1 MKLKNIFLAGCL
13 LVAGLSS
20 CEMKNELLDGEK
32 VSGETGILDLSVAV
46 NSANNVVTKAEEG
59 EGTEVTVPAVD
70 PTGYE
75 LLIEN
80 SDKSYSKTHIYD
92 PEDTGIELPVGS
104 YTVYAHTPG
113 EATTTNPY
121 YGGNGAFDITAGDTK
136 GVEVLCKMENTK
148 FQITFSE
155 ELKNNFKSWTV
166 TVTAV
171 GVDNLVKG
179 FSATSDN
186 IVQPDAFYWMLPE
199 NVKIIRVDFT
209 GVNNSD
215 QTITD
220 YREYQKPAAADKPNW
235 TGADALA
242 VTIGVSENTDPTGV
256 PSITIDAEV
265 TWDGL
270 EDNVSVPV
278 EGEKDPGTPT
288 PPPTPGEGPTLSG
301 EYLNKTVSFDAA
313 SGADNF
319 PKVEILIAD
328 ENGLGSILVKATSTN
343 SDLEGALSIFGF
355 TGAGVDLIT
364 TDNST
369 LIAVLGEM
377 PEKGDTSYPFSVTG
391 LIASAIMDFTGTHT
405 FTVTTTDVN
414 GNAGENSTGTL
425 TFSITNSSTAG
436 GE

>member
-20 CEMKNELLDGEK
+20 CEMKNELLDGEN

-59 EGTEVTVPAVD
+59 VGTEVTVPAVD
-70 PTGYE
+70 PAGYE

-80 SDKSYSKTHIYD
+80 EDKSYSKTHIYD
-92 PEDTGIELPVGS
+92 PEDTGIELPVGK

-113 EATTTNPY
+113 EATTTDPY
-121 YGGNGAFDITAGDTK
+121 YGGNGSFEITAGNTM

-155 ELKNNFKSWTV
+155 ELKNEFKSWTV

-171 GVDNLVKG
+171 GVEDMAKS

-186 IVQPDAFYWMLPE
+186 VVQPDAFYWMLPD

-209 GVNNSD
+209 GVNNAD

-220 YREYQKPAAADKPNW
+220 YREYQKPAAADDPNW
-235 TGADALA
+235 TAADALA

-256 PSITIDAEV
+256 PSITIDGKV

-270 EDNVSVPV
+270 ESNVTIPV
-278 EGEKDPGTPT
+278 DGVKDPDDKPEPPT
-288 PPPTPGEGPTLSG
+288 PTPGEGPSMSG
-301 EYLNKTVSFDAA
+301 EYLDKTVNFDV
-313 SGADNF
+313 ADGVENF
-319 PKVEILIAD
+319 PSVEILITVPD
-328 ENGLGSILVKATSTN
+328 GIQSIVVKAETSHGT
-343 SDLEGALSIFGF
+343 LGGILSGIGF
-355 TGAGVDLIT
+355 VEGVDLVT
-364 TDNST
+364 TTNP
-369 LIAVLGEM
+369 AVSMALGQL
-377 PEKGDTSYPFSVTG
+377 PVKGGTSYPFSVNG
-391 LIASAIMDFTGTHT
+391 IISQALANAVGTHT
-405 FTVTTTDVN
+405 FDVVVTDLN
-414 GNAGENSTGTL
+414 GETAEGTL
-425 TFSITNSSTAG
+425 TFSITNSTAG

>member
-92 PEDTGIELPVGS
+92 PEDTGIVLPVGK

-113 EATTTNPY
+113 EATTTDPY
-121 YGGNGAFDITAGDTK
+121 YGGNGSFEITAGSTM

-171 GVDNLVKG
+171 GVDYLVKD
-179 FSATSDN
+179 FSATSSN
-186 IVQPDAFYWMLPE
+186 VVQPDAFYWMLPE
-199 NVKIIRVDFT
+199 NVKIIRVDFV

-220 YREYQKPAAADKPNW
+220 YREYQKPAAADDPNW

-242 VTIGVSENTDPTGV
+242 VSIGVSENTDPTGV
-256 PSITIDAEV
+256 PSITIDAKV

-288 PPPTPGEGPTLSG
+288 PPPTPGTGEGPTVTMPQTTYSLPADANANSDVKITSTAEG
-301 EYLNKTVSFDAA
+301 GIQNIMVQIVGGGSFA
-313 SGADNF
+313 
-319 PKVEILIAD
+319 EIGS
-328 ENGLGSILVKATSTN
+328 GLGTF
-343 SDLEGALSIFGF
+343 DLMNCG
-355 TGAGVDLIT
+355 
-364 TDNST
+364 
-369 LIAVLGEM
+369 
-377 PEKGDTSYPFSVTG
+377 G
-391 LIASAIMDFTGTHT
+391 LASAIQGVAPGLVLPSAGISDYTFPVGKFFNILQTMCANDEKPVTHT
-405 FTVTTTDVN
+405 FNITVKDANGSTD
-414 GNAGENSTGTL
+414 ESL
-425 TFSITNSSTAG
+425 SIVITQ
-436 GE
+436 

>member
-59 EGTEVTVPAVD
+59 VGTEVTVPAVD

-92 PEDTGIELPVGS
+92 PENTGIELPVGK

-113 EATTTNPY
+113 EATTTDPY
-121 YGGNGAFDITAGDTK
+121 YGGNGSFEITAGSTM

-155 ELKNNFKSWTV
+155 ELKNEFKSWTV
-166 TVTAV
+166 SVSAV
-171 GVDNLVKG
+171 GVDYLAKD

-186 IVQPDAFYWMLPE
+186 VVQPDAFYWMLPD

-209 GVNNSD
+209 GVNND
-215 QTITD
+215 GQTIND
-220 YREYQKPAAADKPNW
+220 YREYQKPAAADDPNW

-242 VTIGVSENTDPTGV
+242 VSIGVSENTDPTGV

-278 EGEKDPGTPT
+278 DGVKDPDDKPE
-288 PPPTPGEGPTLSG
+288 PPTPSTGDEPVITMPKEKYELPADATTGVDSDVKITSTAEGGIQNIMVQIVGGGSFADISSGLGTFDLMNCGELAGAIQGVAPTLELPTPGISD
-301 EYLNKTVSFDAA
+301 YTFPV
-313 SGADNF
+313 GAF
-319 PKVEILIAD
+319 
-328 ENGLGSILVKATSTN
+328 
-343 SDLEGALSIFGF
+343 
-355 TGAGVDLIT
+355 
-364 TDNST
+364 
-369 LIAVLGEM
+369 
-377 PEKGDTSYPFSVTG
+377 FSV
-391 LIASAIMDFTGTHT
+391 LQMICASDEKPVTHT
-405 FTVTTTDVN
+405 FNITVKDANGSTDK
-414 GNAGENSTGTL
+414 SL
-425 TFSITNSSTAG
+425 SIVITQ
-436 GE
+436 

>member
-20 CEMKNELLDGEK
+20 CEMKNELLDGEE

-59 EGTEVTVPAVD
+59 VGTEVTVPAVD
-70 PTGYE
+70 PAGYE

-113 EATTTNPY
+113 EATTTDPY

-171 GVDNLVKG
+171 GVDYLVKD
-179 FSATSDN
+179 FSATSSN
-186 IVQPDAFYWMLPE
+186 VVQPDAFYWMLPE
-199 NVKIIRVDFT
+199 NVKIIRVDFV

-220 YREYQKPAAADKPNW
+220 YREYQKPAAADDPNW

-242 VTIGVSENTDPTGV
+242 VSIGVSENTDPTGV

-301 EYLNKTVSFDAA
+301 EYLNKTVSFDVA
-313 SGADNF
+313 SGTENF
-319 PKVEILIAD
+319 PKVDIVMSD
-328 ENGLGSILVKATSTN
+328 DSGLQSIVVKAEVGN
-343 SDLEGALSIFGF
+343 AVLSAILGKFGF
-355 TGAGVDLIT
+355 TQGVDLIT
-364 TDNST
+364 TDNQT
-369 LIAVLGEM
+369 LIDVLGDM
-377 PEKGDTSYPFSVTG
+377 PEEGDLSYTFTVSG
-391 LIASAIMDFTGTHT
+391 GIATAISNYVGTHT
-405 FTVTTTDVN
+405 FTVTATNMN
-414 GNAGENSTGTL
+414 GKSSEGSL
-425 TFSITNSSTAG
+425 TFSITNSTAG

>member
-171 GVDNLVKG
+171 GVDYLVKD
-179 FSATSDN
+179 FSATSSN
-186 IVQPDAFYWMLPE
+186 VVQPDAFYWMLPE
-199 NVKIIRVDFT
+199 NVKIIRVDFV

-278 EGEKDPGTPT
+278 DGVKDPNDKPKPPT
-288 PPPTPGEGPTLSG
+288 PPTGDEPVITMPQEKYELPADATGVDSDVKITSTAEGG
-301 EYLNKTVSFDAA
+301 IQNIMVQIVGGGSF
-313 SGADNF
+313 AD
-319 PKVEILIAD
+319 ISS
-328 ENGLGSILVKATSTN
+328 GLGTFDLMNCGELAGAIQGVAPGLELPSAGIPDYTFPVGKFFNILQTICVE
-343 SDLEGALSIFGF
+343 D
-355 TGAGVDLIT
+355 
-364 TDNST
+364 
-369 LIAVLGEM
+369 
-377 PEKGDTSYPFSVTG
+377 EKPV
-391 LIASAIMDFTGTHT
+391 THT
-405 FTVTTTDVN
+405 FNITVKDANGSTDK
-414 GNAGENSTGTL
+414 SL
-425 TFSITNSSTAG
+425 SIVITQ
-436 GE
+436 

>member
-113 EATTTNPY
+113 EATTTDPY

-148 FQITFSE
+148 FQIIFSE
-155 ELKNNFKSWTV
+155 ELKNEFKSWTV

-171 GVDNLVKG
+171 GVEDMAKS

-186 IVQPDAFYWMLPE
+186 VVQPDAFYWMLPD

-209 GVNNSD
+209 GVNNAG

-220 YREYQKPAAADKPNW
+220 NREYQKPAAADDPNW

-242 VTIGVSENTDPTGV
+242 VSIGVSENTDPTGV

-265 TWDGL
+265 AWDGL
-270 EDNVSVPV
+270 EDNVPIPV
-278 EGEKDPGTPT
+278 DGVKDPDDKPE
-288 PPPTPGEGPTLSG
+288 PPMPPTGDEPVITMPQEKYELPADATGVDSDVKITSTAEGG
-301 EYLNKTVSFDAA
+301 IQNIMVQIVGGGSF
-313 SGADNF
+313 AD
-319 PKVEILIAD
+319 ISS
-328 ENGLGSILVKATSTN
+328 GLGTFDLMNCGELAGAIQGVAPGLELPSAGISDYTFPVGKFFNILQTICVEDKKP
-343 SDLEGALSIFGF
+343 
-355 TGAGVDLIT
+355 V
-364 TDNST
+364 
-369 LIAVLGEM
+369 
-377 PEKGDTSYPFSVTG
+377 
-391 LIASAIMDFTGTHT
+391 THT
-405 FTVTTTDVN
+405 FNITVKDANGSTDK
-414 GNAGENSTGTL
+414 SL
-425 TFSITNSSTAG
+425 SIVITQ
-436 GE
+436 

>member
-113 EATTTNPY
+113 EATTTDPY

-171 GVDNLVKG
+171 GVDYLVKD
-179 FSATSDN
+179 FSATSSN
-186 IVQPDAFYWMLPE
+186 VVQPDAFYWMLPD
-199 NVKIIRVDFT
+199 NVKIIRVDFV

-220 YREYQKPAAADKPNW
+220 YREYQKPAAADDPNW

-270 EDNVSVPV
+270 EDNVSIPV
-278 EGEKDPGTPT
+278 DGVKDPDDEPEPPT
-288 PPPTPGEGPTLSG
+288 PTPGEGPTLSG
-301 EYLNKTVSFDAA
+301 EYLNKTVSFDVA
-313 SGADNF
+313 SGTENF
-319 PKVEILIAD
+319 PKVDIVMSD
-328 ENGLGSILVKATSTN
+328 ESGLKSIVVKAETGNTV
-343 SDLEGALSIFGF
+343 LGTILGTFGF
-355 TGAGVDLIT
+355 TEGVDLVT
-364 TDNST
+364 TDNKT
-369 LIAVLGEM
+369 LIDVLVNM
-377 PEKGDTSYPFSVTG
+377 PKEGDPSYTFSVSG
-391 LIASAIMDFTGTHT
+391 AIAAAISGFEGTHT
-405 FTVTTTDVN
+405 FIVTATN
-414 GNAGENSTGTL
+414 MEGKSSEGSL
-425 TFSITNSSTAG
+425 TFSITNSTAG

>member
-59 EGTEVTVPAVD
+59 VGTEVTVPAVD

-113 EATTTNPY
+113 EATTTDPY
-121 YGGNGAFDITAGDTK
+121 YGGNGAFDITAGDAK

-171 GVDNLVKG
+171 GVDYLVKD
-179 FSATSDN
+179 FSATSSN
-186 IVQPDAFYWMLPE
+186 VVQPDAFYWMLPE
-199 NVKIIRVDFT
+199 NVKIIRVDFV

-220 YREYQKPAAADKPNW
+220 YREYQKPAAADDPNW

-242 VTIGVSENTDPTGV
+242 VSIGVSENTDPTGV

-265 TWDGL
+265 AWDGL
-270 EDNVSVPV
+270 EDNVPIPV
-278 EGEKDPGTPT
+278 DGVKDPDDKPE
-288 PPPTPGEGPTLSG
+288 PPMPPTGDEPVITMPQEKYELPADATGVDSDVKITSTAEGG
-301 EYLNKTVSFDAA
+301 IQNIMVQIVGGGSF
-313 SGADNF
+313 AD
-319 PKVEILIAD
+319 ISS
-328 ENGLGSILVKATSTN
+328 GLGTFDLMNCGELAGAIQGVAPGLELPSAGISDYTFPVGKFFNILQTICVEDKKP
-343 SDLEGALSIFGF
+343 
-355 TGAGVDLIT
+355 V
-364 TDNST
+364 
-369 LIAVLGEM
+369 
-377 PEKGDTSYPFSVTG
+377 
-391 LIASAIMDFTGTHT
+391 THT
-405 FTVTTTDVN
+405 FNITVKDANGSTDK
-414 GNAGENSTGTL
+414 SL
-425 TFSITNSSTAG
+425 SIVITQ
-436 GE
+436 